1 MVSPMEKDDRAK
13 LQILLDHWIKHNRE
27 HAEEFVEWAEKAKG
41 FGQAAVHDEMTQAV
55 KQINKANEFLLAALE
70 RLKER

>member
-1 MVSPMEKDDRAK
+1 MAKDDMTK
-13 LQILLDHWIKHNRE
+13 LEILLDHWIEHNRE
-27 HAEEFVEWAEKAKG
+27 HAEEFTEWAEKAEG

-55 KQINKANEFLLAALE
+55 IQINKANESLLAALK

>member
-1 MVSPMEKDDRAK
+1 METDDRAK

-41 FGQAAVHDEMTQAV
+41 FGQAAVHDEMVQAA
-55 KQINKANEFLLAALE
+55 QRIGKANESLSAALKQLE
-70 RLKER
+70 EE

>member
-1 MVSPMEKDDRAK
+1 MAKDDRTK
-13 LQILLDHWIKHNRE
+13 LQLLLDHWIEHNRE
-27 HAEEFVEWAEKAKG
+27 HAEEFMEWAEKAKG
-41 FGQAAVHDEMTQAV
+41 FGQVAVHDEMTQAV